1 MKRSDT
7 SDLVLESH
15 VVVVVALPPE
25 LWSRIITE
33 ALESEYHTELR
44 TECQLTLG
52 GHCNRWCQGAD
63 AANYRLV
70 CLEWHQKV
78 WHCMRQLGA
87 VRWDLIT
94 MHMRLYQG
102 EEDRR
107 SLVARFHAV
116 QCLDFTPRPWKITE
130 CDALTDV
137 LHQLPHLVALRCG
150 LDAMYHHDAKR
161 PDFSLLTHLRSLS
174 LHRNTLLGDNDIA
187 PLAPYLHE
195 LELSE
200 CTGISD
206 IGLAQFTALRSLSL
220 LNNYWNSMRLL
231 RPLTALTQLDLR
243 PGVANRK
250 RVEQP
255 RLLREITHLTNLT
268 DLTLDPRIAGL
279 PMEQTTDEMRKVS
292 PIIHVTHLF
301 HTRPYKFPRQS
312 LIVPMYSV

>member
-1 MKRSDT
+1 MKRRDMAL
-7 SDLVLESH
+7 DLEVE
-15 VVVVVALPPE
+15 LPPE

-33 ALESEYHTELR
+33 ALETEYHTELR

-63 AANYRLV
+63 AANYRVV
-70 CLEWHQKV
+70 CLQWHQMV

-94 MHMRLYQG
+94 MHMRLYQAV
-102 EEDRR
+102 DKH
-107 SLVARFHAV
+107 SLVARFYAV
-116 QCLDFTPRPWKITE
+116 QCLDFTPRPWKTTE

-150 LDAMYHHDAKR
+150 LDAMYHHGARR

-187 PLAPYLHE
+187 PLAPYLRE

-200 CTGISD
+200 CTGITD
-206 IGLAQFTALRSLSL
+206 IGLAQFTALCSLSL
-220 LNNYWNSMRLL
+220 LNNYSNSMRLL
-231 RPLTALTQLDLR
+231 RPLAALTQLDLR
-243 PGVANRK
+243 PGVVNRK

-279 PMEQTTDEMRKVS
+279 PEEETTDEMRQVS
-292 PIIHVTHLF
+292 PIIDITYLF

-312 LIVPMYSV
+312 IIVPMYSV